1 MTTETR
7 GKGSGRRR
15 PAIAAAALAGAAA
28 LVVAGIAACGGSGG
42 SGGSGGAGGSG
53 GGPAPAAAITL
64 GSPGIPPVISGLLPY
79 IAQKQGF
86 YQKYGVNVTIKSFST
101 GTDATRAVADGQID
115 AAIMPPAQLME
126 LAAKGV
132 QLVGIQ
138 GQEVPDWV
146 VVSTD
151 SAVTSCAQLKGQGIS
166 VDAVG
171 GIRYTAL
178 ASMLKSCG
186 LTINDVKPVPLPGSN
201 APQAMIAGQ
210 VKEAVLHLNEL
221 IDVQQRLGAG
231 TVSTVMK
238 MSQTNPGTMYEMYGV
253 LKSGLAKNRAAFVDL
268 IAAQIATLKWM
279 ADPANLG
286 TVAQLGTV
294 VGDSAAVMKA
304 AMRQYLAM
312 GFWSTDSAG
321 MPPAN
326 VAAMTRAQIAVGNLT
341 PANAPAYAAIVDQ
354 TVYADAAKKVSG

>member
-1 MTTETR
+1 M
-7 GKGSGRRR
+7 RRLR
-15 PAIAAAALAGAAA
+15 FAVRAAALASAAA
-28 LVVAGIAACGGSGG
+28 ISATGIAACGS
-42 SGGSGGAGGSG
+42 SG
-53 GGPAPAAAITL
+53 GGGGGGGSSAASALTITL

-79 IAQKQGF
+79 IAQKEGF
-86 YQKYGVNVTIKSFST
+86 YKKYGVNVVIKSFST

-126 LAAKGV
+126 LSAKGV

-151 SAVTSCAQLKGQGIS
+151 PATQSCAQLKGQGVS

-186 LTINDVKPVPLPGSN
+186 LTIKDVNPVPLPGSN

-210 VKEAVLHLNEL
+210 IKEAVLHLNEL

-231 TVSTVMK
+231 KVQVVMK
-238 MSQTNPGTMYEMYGV
+238 MSQTNPRTMYEMYGA
-253 LKSGLAKNRAAFVDL
+253 LKSNLAKNRTAFVDM

-279 ADPANLG
+279 ADPANIG
-286 TVAQLGTV
+286 KVAQLGTV
-294 VGDSAAVMKA
+294 VGDSADVMKS
-304 AMRQYLAM
+304 AMQQYFAM
-312 GFWSTDSAG
+312 GFWTQDGSG
-321 MPPAN
+321 MPQAN
-326 VAAMTRAQIAVGNLT
+326 VDNMIHSQVAVGNLT
-341 PANAPAYAAIVDQ
+341 SANAPSYANIVDQ
-354 TVYADAAKKVSG
+354 SVYTDASKKVSG

>member
-1 MTTETR
+1 M
-7 GKGSGRRR
+7 RRLR
-15 PAIAAAALAGAAA
+15 FAVRAAALASAAA
-28 LVVAGIAACGGSGG
+28 ISATGIAACGS
-42 SGGSGGAGGSG
+42 SG
-53 GGPAPAAAITL
+53 GGGGGGGSSAASAPTITL

-79 IAQKQGF
+79 IAQKEGF
-86 YQKYGVNVTIKSFST
+86 YKKYGVNVVIKSFST

-126 LAAKGV
+126 LSAKGV

-146 VVSTD
+146 VVSSDPATQ
-151 SAVTSCAQLKGQGIS
+151 SCAQLKGQGVS

-186 LTINDVKPVPLPGSN
+186 LTIKDVNPVPLPGSN

-210 VKEAVLHLNEL
+210 IKEAVLHLNEL

-231 TVSTVMK
+231 KVQVVMK
-238 MSQTNPGTMYEMYGV
+238 MSQTNPGTMYEMYGA
-253 LKSGLAKNRAAFVDL
+253 LKSNLAKNRTAFVDM

-279 ADPANLG
+279 ADPANIG
-286 TVAQLGTV
+286 KVAQLGTV
-294 VGDSAAVMKA
+294 VGDSADVMKS
-304 AMRQYLAM
+304 AMQQYVAM
-312 GFWSTDSAG
+312 GFWTQDGSG
-321 MPPAN
+321 MPQAN
-326 VAAMTRAQIAVGNLT
+326 VDNMIHSQVAVGNLT
-341 PANAPAYAAIVDQ
+341 SANAPSYANIVDQ
-354 TVYADAAKKVSG
+354 SVYTDASKKVSG